1 MNPKKHKEPYG
12 YSVGFGYRG
21 WVEEL
26 GLFVLF
32 ATEQEYKDYIFN
44 DEEE

>member
-1 MNPKKHKEPYG
+1 MKESHKEPYG

-26 GLFVLF
+26 GRFVLF
-32 ATEQEYKDYIFN
+32 ATESEYKDYIFRNEN
-44 DEEE
+44 DE

>member
-1 MNPKKHKEPYG
+1 MKGKSKPYG

-26 GLFVLF
+26 GRFVLF
-32 ATEQEYKDYIFN
+32 ATEQEYEEYI
-44 DEEE
+44 EEE